1 MEGISS
7 KSGRRDRRRRVSVNR
22 RRSMGSDWGRIRRS
36 RFRRKRKKTKRR
48 KRGKRGVEKEEEK
61 IKERSVGTQRG
72 ERKARKW
79 RGKDLNEEATESGED
94 K

>member
-7 KSGRRDRRRRVSVNR
+7 KSGRRDRRRRVLVNR
-22 RRSMGSDWGRIRRS
+22 RRSMGSDWGRRRRRS
-36 RFRRKRKKTKRR
+36 RCRRKRKKTKRR

-72 ERKARKW
+72 ERKERK
-79 RGKDLNEEATESGED
+79 
-94 K
+94 